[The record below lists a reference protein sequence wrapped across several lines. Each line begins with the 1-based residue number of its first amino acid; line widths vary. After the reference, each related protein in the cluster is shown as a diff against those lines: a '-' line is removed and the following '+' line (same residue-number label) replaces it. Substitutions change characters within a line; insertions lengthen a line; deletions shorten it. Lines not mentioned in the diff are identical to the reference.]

1 MVVEID
7 DSSSMCPECQGNTV
21 VVQERGETVCKQ
33 CGLVVG
39 ERGLD
44 ISHSGI
50 RDYSKHE

>member
-7 DSSSMCPECQGNTV
+7 ALSNLCPECGGSTV
-21 VVQERGETVCKQ
+21 IIQERGETVCQQ

-44 ISHSGI
+44 VSHS
-50 RDYSKHE
+50 E